1 MIRIFYLQK
10 GGGFT
15 WDKDPEQLIPD
26 NCGQMIWVDMHGSTD
41 EERKQVEKTFQ
52 IELFTPQEAA
62 EIESSSRYFEDD
74 QSIEANNSFIVYEN
88 KAYSA
93 EQVSF
98 ILKKDILFTV
108 RSADIKSF
116 GETVRKLRVLKNTK
130 AVNASQ
136 ILLLLLETQIDL
148 DADFIEYISKL
159 TNNVS
164 KQLVKEKNYKEDVL
178 LNITELQEYT
188 ILARES
194 IVDKQRLVSSLIKSD
209 LITVADNERLR
220 IVFKDINSILQ
231 HIEFSFERLE
241 FLQNT
246 FLGLVNIEQNT
257 VIKIFTVVTVAFMPP
272 TLIASIY
279 GMNFKVMPELSWMG
293 GYPFAV
299 GLMIFSSLLFLWYF
313 KRKKWL

>member
-10 GGGFT
+10 DGGFT
-15 WDKDPEQLIPD
+15 WDKDPDVLVPD
-26 NCGQMIWVDMHGSTD
+26 DCERMVWIDMHGSSED
-41 EERKQVEKTFQ
+41 ERKEIERTFQ

-88 KAYSA
+88 KVFSA

-108 RSADIKSF
+108 RDADIKSF
-116 GETVRKLRVLKNTK
+116 GETVRKLRVLRNTK
-130 AVNASQ
+130 TVNASQ

-164 KQLVKEKNYKEDVL
+164 KELVKEKNYKEEVL

-257 VIKIFTVVTVAFMPP
+257 VIKIFTVVTVVFMPP

-279 GMNFKVMPELSWMG
+279 GMNFKVMPELAWMG
-293 GYPFAV
+293 GYPLAI
-299 GLMIFSSLLFLWYF
+299 GLMILSSLAFLWYF